1 MFFQYSDAYTAQK
14 MRHPVVIKVS
24 QIAVENELRFLWRAQ
39 QRAGLAGKMCLYS
52 INGTRPWPTKSPGT
66 NFWFAPEEVT
76 QAAEFFLSHYN
87 EGQFPFT
94 ALLLNPVVHE
104 EVSAGEYRPL
114 GSAVIWAQ
122 ALDVAD
128 IAPDK
133 IPRLKSVGAAVIPVR
148 RMENPV
154 AGIKLVA
161 CSPTPFAPQEDGMVE
176 GCRAL
181 YDLADIKNEECWPYY
196 LLSGVTY
203 PSQFGSYTLAEFTAA
218 GVETVFVTEKA
229 TDAQLDA
236 WVKTFTITPNTLKEA
251 AQCWEAYDR
260 HTTLY
265 ARFGNDVKH
274 LKTNLEFYH
283 YCARDFELFDA
294 VGAPRGAAGTQE
306 EKFEFLV
313 DGLIPRGSIV
323 LLAATGGTG
332 KSSLAH
338 KLCCMVATD
347 WCKDETPRWLGQPVN
362 KAYCEGICIY
372 FSGEDGPAI
381 INARNALFD
390 PDKRAKRLMFQRTDF
405 TSAKGD
411 KISFAEFLGRLRTMP
426 NVPLLVIDPA
436 RKYLN
441 GDEEDSAVVS
451 EFFEAIEKF
460 AHEKN
465 AAVIVVHHLRKG
477 ARPSN
482 IREVLDDLR
491 GSQVFI
497 DRPRVV
503 IGMLR
508 EGPHTV
514 VGLAKCNIPPSLGM
528 VTAERVFKNDQKT
541 LDLIQLPG
549 KKGVRDPFGVKAD
562 EEE

>member
-1 MFFQYSDAYTAQK
+1 MGN
-14 MRHPVVIKVS
+14 RVS
-24 QIAVENELRFLWRAQ
+24 QIALENELRLVWRAQ
-39 QRAGLAGKMCLYS
+39 QRAGLKGKMCLYS
-52 INGTRPWPTKSPGT
+52 MEGTRPWPTKSPGT
-66 NFWFAPEEVT
+66 RFWFGPEDIT
-76 QAAEFFLSHYN
+76 KAAEFFLGHYN

-94 ALLLNPVVHE
+94 PLLLNPVVHE
-104 EVSAGEYRPL
+104 ERSGGEYTPL
-114 GSAVIWAQ
+114 GSAVIWAM
-122 ALDVAD
+122 ALDIAD
-128 IAPDK
+128 IAADK
-133 IPRLKSVGAAVIPVR
+133 ISRLQSVGAAVIPAQ
-148 RMENPV
+148 RMENPI
-154 AGIKLVA
+154 AGIKMVA
-161 CSPTPFAPQEDGMVE
+161 CSPTALPPQEGGVVE

-203 PSQFGSYTLAEFTAA
+203 PSQFGSYTLAGFNAA
-218 GVETVFVTEKA
+218 GMDDSFATTPA
-229 TDAQLDA
+229 TDAQLEA
-236 WVKTFTITPNTLKEA
+236 WVEKFTVNPKTLKEA
-251 AQCWEAYDR
+251 ARCWEEYDR
-260 HTTLY
+260 HAELY
-265 ARFGNDVKH
+265 ARFGNDVKN

-283 YCARDFELFDA
+283 YCARDFQLFDA
-294 VGAPRGAAGTQE
+294 VGAPRSAAGTQE

-313 DGLIPRGSIV
+313 EGLIPRGSIV

-338 KLCCMVATD
+338 KLCCLAATN
-347 WCKDETPRWLGQPVN
+347 WRENETPHWLGQPVN
-362 KAYCEGICIY
+362 KAHCEGICIY

-381 INARNALFD
+381 INARNELFD
-390 PDKRAKRLMFQRTDF
+390 PEKRARRLMFQRTDF
-405 TSAKGD
+405 VSATGE
-411 KISFAEFLGRLRTMP
+411 KITFAAFLDRLRTMP

-441 GDEEDSAVVS
+441 GDEDDAAVVS

-477 ARPSN
+477 ARPGT

-528 VTAERVFKNDQKT
+528 VTAERVFKGNPET
-541 LDLIQLPG
+541 LDLTQLPG
-549 KKGVRDPFGVKAD
+549 KKGVRDPFAPPPDGEA
-562 EEE
+562 

>member
-1 MFFQYSDAYTAQK
+1 MGN
-14 MRHPVVIKVS
+14 RVS
-24 QIAVENELRFLWRAQ
+24 QIALENELRLVWRAQ
-39 QRAGLAGKMCLYS
+39 QRAGLKGKMCLYS
-52 INGTRPWPTKSPGT
+52 MEGTRPWPTKSPGT
-66 NFWFAPEEVT
+66 RFWFGPEDIT
-76 QAAEFFLSHYN
+76 KAAEFFLVHYN

-94 ALLLNPVVHE
+94 PLLLNPVVHE
-104 EVSAGEYRPL
+104 EGSGGEYTPL
-114 GSAVIWAQ
+114 GSAVIWAM
-122 ALDVAD
+122 ALDIAD
-128 IAPDK
+128 IAADK
-133 IPRLKSVGAAVIPVR
+133 TLRLQRVGAAVIPAQ
-148 RMENPV
+148 RMENPI
-154 AGIKLVA
+154 AGIKMVI
-161 CSPTPFAPQEDGMVE
+161 CSPTALPPQEGGVVE

-203 PSQFGSYTLAEFTAA
+203 PSQFGSYMLAGFNTA
-218 GVETVFVTEKA
+218 GVEDFFATTPA

-236 WVKTFTITPNTLKEA
+236 WVEKFTVNPKTLEEA
-251 AQCWEAYDR
+251 ARCWAEYDR
-260 HTTLY
+260 HAELY
-265 ARFGNDVKH
+265 TRFGNDVKN

-283 YCARDFELFDA
+283 YCARDFQLFDA
-294 VGAPRGAAGTQE
+294 VGAPRSAAGTRE

-313 DGLIPRGSIV
+313 EGLIPRGSIV

-338 KLCCMVATD
+338 KLCCLVATN
-347 WCKDETPRWLGQPVN
+347 WHENETPHWLGQPVN
-362 KAYCEGICIY
+362 KAHCEGICIY

-381 INARNALFD
+381 INARNELFD
-390 PDKRAKRLMFQRTDF
+390 PEKRGRRLMFQRTDF
-405 TSAKGD
+405 VSATGE
-411 KISFAEFLGRLRTMP
+411 KITFSAFLDRLRTMP

-441 GDEEDSAVVS
+441 GDEDDAAVVS

-460 AHEKN
+460 AHDKN

-477 ARPSN
+477 ARPGN

-528 VTAERVFKNDQKT
+528 VTAERVFKGNPET
-541 LDLIQLPG
+541 LDLTQLPG
-549 KKGVRDPFGVKAD
+549 KKGVRDPFAAPVD
-562 EEE
+562 EEG

>member
-1 MFFQYSDAYTAQK
+1 VGT
-14 MRHPVVIKVS
+14 RVS
-24 QIAVENELRFLWRAQ
+24 QIALENELRLVWRAQ
-39 QRAGLAGKMCLYS
+39 QRAGLKGKMCLYS
-52 INGTRPWPTKSPGT
+52 MEGTRPWPTKSPGT
-66 NFWFAPEEVT
+66 RFWFGPEDIT
-76 QAAEFFLSHYN
+76 KAAEFFLGHYN

-94 ALLLNPVVHE
+94 PLLLNPVVHE
-104 EVSAGEYRPL
+104 EGSGGEYTPL
-114 GSAVIWAQ
+114 GSAVIWAM
-122 ALDVAD
+122 ALDIAD
-128 IAPDK
+128 IAADK
-133 IPRLKSVGAAVIPVR
+133 ISRLQSVGAAVIPAQ

-154 AGIKLVA
+154 AGIKMVV
-161 CSPTPFAPQEDGMVE
+161 CSPTALPPQEGGVVE

-203 PSQFGSYTLAEFTAA
+203 PSQFGSYTLAGFNAA
-218 GVETVFVTEKA
+218 GVEDSFATTPA
-229 TDAQLDA
+229 TDAQLEA
-236 WVKTFTITPNTLKEA
+236 WVEKFTVNPKTLKEA
-251 AQCWEAYDR
+251 ARCWEEYDR
-260 HTTLY
+260 HAELY
-265 ARFGNDVKH
+265 SRFGNDVKN

-283 YCARDFELFDA
+283 YCARDFQLFDA
-294 VGAPRGAAGTQE
+294 VGAPRSAAGTRE

-313 DGLIPRGSIV
+313 EGLIPRGSIV

-338 KLCCMVATD
+338 KLCCLAATN
-347 WCKDETPRWLGQPVN
+347 WRENETPHWLGQPVN
-362 KAYCEGICIY
+362 KAHCEGICIY

-381 INARNALFD
+381 INARNELFD
-390 PDKRAKRLMFQRTDF
+390 PEKRARRLMFQRTDF
-405 TSAKGD
+405 VSATGE
-411 KISFAEFLGRLRTMP
+411 KITFAAFLDRLRTMP

-441 GDEEDSAVVS
+441 GDEDDAAVVS

-460 AHEKN
+460 AHDKN

-477 ARPSN
+477 ARPGT

-528 VTAERVFKNDQKT
+528 VTAERVFKGNPET
-541 LDLIQLPG
+541 LDLNQLPG
-549 KKGVRDPFGVKAD
+549 KKGIRDPFAAAVD